1 MNSRTRSMALVVAG
15 GVLAL
20 LMVVGC
26 ARKPVVEPG
35 GGPGPVP
42 VQRAPT
48 RTEALPEQQNEEGT
62 AVDWKLASPDFA
74 EGEPIPAR
82 HTADGADDSPQLDWT
97 APPEGTVELAL
108 ICDDPDAPA
117 GTWNHW
123 LVYGLAPDVL
133 SLPGGLA
140 KDAEVAEPRL
150 MQGKTSFGKTG
161 YGGPAPPKGKPHR
174 YQFTL
179 YAVSAPLNLKPGAG
193 KAEVLAAM
201 KGKTFAQTTLEGTY
215 SR

>member
-1 MNSRTRSMALVVAG
+1 MPSQA
-15 GVLAL
+15 
-20 LMVVGC
+20 
-26 ARKPVVEPG
+26 
-35 GGPGPVP
+35 
-42 VQRAPT
+42 APT
-48 RTEALPEQQNEEGT
+48 MTAALPEQQNEEAT
-62 AVDWKLASPDFA
+62 VVDWKLTSPDFA

-82 HTADGADDSPQLDWT
+82 HTADGADESPQLDWT

-123 LVYGLAPDVL
+123 LVYGLAPDVRG
-133 SLPGGLA
+133 LPGGLA
-140 KDAEVAEPRL
+140 KDAEIADPRL

-179 YAVSAPLNLKPGAG
+179 YALSAPLKLKPGAG
-193 KAEVLAAM
+193 KAEVLAAITS
-201 KGKTFAQTTLEGTY
+201 GTLAQTTLEGTY

>member
-1 MNSRTRSMALVVAG
+1 MNSRTRSMVGVVAG

-20 LMVVGC
+20 LLVVGC
-26 ARKPVVEPG
+26 GRRPVVEPG
-35 GGPGPVP
+35 GGPGPLP
-42 VQRAPT
+42 DQKAST
-48 RTEALPEQQNEEGT
+48 TTAALPAQQNEEGT
-62 AVDWKLASPDFA
+62 AVDWKLTSPDFA

-82 HTADGADDSPQLDWT
+82 HTADGAEQSPQLDWT
-97 APPEGTVELAL
+97 APPEGTEELAL

-179 YAVSAPLNLKPGAG
+179 YALSAPLDLKPGAG
-193 KAEVLAAM
+193 KAQVLAAM
-201 KGKTFAQTTLEGTY
+201 KGKTLAQTALEGTY